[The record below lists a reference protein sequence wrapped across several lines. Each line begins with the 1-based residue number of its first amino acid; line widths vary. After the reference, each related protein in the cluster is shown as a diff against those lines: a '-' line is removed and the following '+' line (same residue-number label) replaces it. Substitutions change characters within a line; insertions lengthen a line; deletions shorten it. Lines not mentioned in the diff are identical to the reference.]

1 MHIETDSL
9 PLMNTFKY
17 VFPFT
22 FFKVRKSNKKKT
34 MNFFLLGGQLLQWN
48 LEVIYVME
56 LARITPEMRWRHWGS
71 LKESYI
77 NVK

>member
-9 PLMNTFKY
+9 PLMNTLKS
-17 VFPFT
+17 VFQFT
-22 FFKVRKSNKKKT
+22 FSKVRKGNKKKT
-34 MNFFLLGGQLLQWN
+34 VNFLLLGGQLLQWN

-56 LARITPEMRWRHWGS
+56 LARNTHELRWSHWGA

-77 NVK
+77 NAK

>member
-1 MHIETDSL
+1 MHTETDSL

-22 FFKVRKSNKKKT
+22 QNGKSNKKKT
-34 MNFFLLGGQLLQWN
+34 MNFLLLGGQLLQWN
-48 LEVIYVME
+48 LEIIYVME
-56 LARITPEMRWRHWGS
+56 LARYAPKMRWRHWGA
-71 LKESYI
+71 LQESYI

>member
-1 MHIETDSL
+1 MHIETDSV
-9 PLMNTFKY
+9 PLMNTLKY
-17 VFPFT
+17 IFPFT
-22 FFKVRKSNKKKT
+22 FSKVKKSNKKT
-34 MNFFLLGGQLLQWN
+34 PMNFLLLGGQLLQWN

-56 LARITPEMRWRHWGS
+56 LARYTPEMRWRHWGA